1 MNIYLSFISKQK
13 SDIEKQIILVM
24 VLNGEGW
31 HYLPKK
37 VLSALLQGSTSKHVG
52 NFYNF
57 YCLNSL
63 NLFRT
68 KRKLESQNKL

>member
-31 HYLPKK
+31 HYLLKK
-37 VLSALLQGSTSKHVG
+37 ELSALLKGTTPKHVG

-57 YCLNSL
+57 HCLNSL

-68 KRKLESQNKL
+68 KRKLESQKKL